1 MRQYKGSAVRVAVI
15 AMGLSVS
22 LVSSPSWAKPV
33 ESTPSKTA
41 VNGAVAVPRS
51 VEGSRT
57 NAQTAQRGEPLE
69 RNNTT
74 TVPAEERGL
83 VIREYLVEGNTILSE
98 EQLNEILNKH
108 KGDKK
113 TIKDIEKARGEVE
126 KAYHD
131 LGYPTVLVV
140 VPEQT
145 IESGTVRILVVEG
158 KVEQIAVTDNRY
170 YSRYN
175 ILGKLPSIKIGE
187 ILREKDLV
195 KELDALNANPDLKVV
210 PLLKPGSEQGLV
222 NVELKT
228 KDRLPLHVSVQGDNQ
243 GSVTTPRDRL
253 TVQAQ
258 YTNLWDRDHILN
270 IQTIQTPTDWGKV
283 QTYGISY
290 VAPIRWPDHLFSV
303 YYSHT
308 QSTSALASASL
319 GVGGGDVS
327 IAGNATVA
335 GFRYSFPLFSS
346 PKSVHQLSI
355 GADFKRL
362 EETTATFPAGLGT
375 ATVLTPI
382 QYTPVSA
389 AYNAAI
395 VDDWGQ
401 TRLSATAKGYA
412 SVVPGGKEDDF
423 AQIRKGSTGTFAV
436 LQGSLERSHDL
447 PWGMNLL
454 LHADGQWASQPLV
467 VTEQYFAGGM
477 DTVRGYIQYE
487 TLGDESVRG
496 RAELTTP
503 DLLPIPIDR
512 IWQRRR
518 SSDWEINW
526 KLAAFYDAANLWVK
540 DAPQGQRDQFRI
552 ESTGWG
558 LRVRMPKNYGTVRI
572 DQGFALQNGT
582 VTQRG
587 DTFVHFV
594 VNVAY

>member
-22 LVSSPSWAKPV
+22 LVSSPSWANPV

-41 VNGAVAVPRS
+41 VYGAVAVPRP

-57 NAQTAQRGEPLE
+57 NAQTAQGGEPLE

-83 VIREYLVEGNTILSE
+83 VIREYVVEGNTILPE

-395 VDDWGQ
+395 ADDWGQ

-558 LRVRMPKNYGTVRI
+558 LRVRMPKNVGTLRI

-587 DTFVHFV
+587 NTFVHFV